1 MGGRSFKGKSYVY
14 SHHLSVPFRDL
25 KIDKEKSKPVK
36 SGKPNMDDN
45 LIIQGDNLHALK
57 ALLPRYAGKIKCIY
71 IDPPYNTGNEGWC
84 YNDKVN
90 SPLMREWLEDN
101 ANPVDRDDLE
111 RHDKWLCMMWP
122 RLQLLR
128 ELLADD
134 GVIFISVDDNEVQN
148 LKCLLDE
155 VWGDKNWLG
164 TIVWKNVTDN
174 NPTNI
179 AVEHEYIVCYAKNKD
194 KIESEWKSPLSAVK
208 DKLINIGDK
217 LNNQYDDAS
226 ELQKAYSQW
235 FKENKQYLWPLDRYK
250 YLDKG
255 GVYTGSQSVHNPGKE
270 GYRYDILHP
279 ITGKPCKEPLMGYR
293 FPEDTA
299 KRLIDEGKFLFGD
312 DENKIIE
319 LKVYAHEYVN
329 KLPSVINLDGRL
341 GAYELRSIF
350 QEVKKAFDTPK
361 TTQLIEQLIS
371 FVTKSGDIVLDSF
384 AGSGTTAHAVL
395 AINKEDGG
403 NRKFI
408 LVEMEDYAND
418 ITAERV
424 RRVIDGVPNTK
435 DENLREGLGGSFTYC
450 DLGEAFDIDK
460 ILTGENLPSYTALAS
475 YVFYTVTGQSLEKD
489 AKQNA
494 NFFIGETDLFE
505 VYLIYKDDLAYLR
518 HNDSALNQDKMDII
532 AAHNPKS
539 TKQKIVF
546 ATAKYMS
553 QDALKTHNIVFC
565 QIPYAIHKIAGN

>member
-1 MGGRSFKGKSYVY
+1 MPSLDFKGKNYVY

-25 KIDKEKSKPVK
+25 KIDTKKSKPAK
-36 SGKPNMDDN
+36 GEKPNMDDN

-101 ANPVDRDDLE
+101 ANPVDKDDLE

-134 GVIFISVDDNEVQN
+134 GVIFISINDIEVHN
-148 LKCLLDE
+148 LRLLLDE
-155 VWGDKNWLG
+155 IFGEENFVSNLPTIMNLKGNQDAYAFSDTHEHTLVYTKSITGCSFNYFNIDEDELDSWKEDEYGLYKQADGLRATGVNAPRKKRPNLWYPIYINEDG
-164 TIVWKNVTDN
+164 TDFYVTEDN
-174 NPTNI
+174 KP
-179 AVEHEYIVCYAKNKD
+179 KNKND
-194 KIESEWKSPLSAVK
+194 LTLLPINDSGEELSWYWSKNKVNNEKHNLILKKIKNYYSIYKKQRP
-208 DKLINIGDK
+208 KLGDIPTK
-217 LNNQYDDAS
+217 
-226 ELQKAYSQW
+226 
-235 FKENKQYLWPLDRYK
+235 
-250 YLDKG
+250 
-255 GVYTGSQSVHNPGKE
+255 
-270 GYRYDILHP
+270 
-279 ITGKPCKEPLMGYR
+279 KPK
-293 FPEDTA
+293 
-299 KRLIDEGKFLFGD
+299 
-312 DENKIIE
+312 
-319 LKVYAHEYVN
+319 
-329 KLPSVINLDGRL
+329 
-341 GAYELRSIF
+341 SIF
-350 QEVKKAFDTPK
+350 YKAEYSTSSATNLLKQIFGKKLFDYTKPVF
-361 TTQLIEQLIS
+361 LIKDLMHL
-371 FVTKSGDIVLDSF
+371 VTNKDDLVLDSF

-395 AINKEDGG
+395 ALNKEDGG

-424 RRVIDGVPNTK
+424 RRVIDGVPSAK
-435 DENLREGLGGSFTYC
+435 DENLKNGLGGSFTYC
-450 DLGEAFDIDK
+450 DLGEAFDVDK
-460 ILTGENLPSYTALAS
+460 ILTGESLPKYTALAS
-475 YVFYTVTGQSLEKD
+475 YVFYTVTGQSLEKE
-489 AKQNA
+489 AKQNT

-505 VYLIYKDDLAYLR
+505 VYLVYKNDLSYLR
-518 HNDSALNQDKMDII
+518 HNDSALNQEKLDII

-553 QDALKTHNIVFC
+553 QDALKPHNIVFC